1 MKKKNQNFVGL
12 RELRENTSELL
23 KEIEKGHSFT
33 VLRRSKP
40 LFRVTPLNED
50 ENWEEVIDFTKMK
63 KGGIDIDDV
72 LSRL

>member
-1 MKKKNQNFVGL
+1 MKNKNQNFVGL
-12 RELRENTSELL
+12 REFRENTSELL

-50 ENWEEVIDFTKMK
+50 EKWEEVIDFTQIK
-63 KGGIDIDDV
+63 KGGVDIDDI